1 MRLKLKDP
9 QNAGYTHHKSITS
22 LIGASWSYLPSP
34 VYNKVKQGDDY
45 FLASDASLAGTQ
57 CSSQTLLTHSDDND
71 GRNKLL
77 RTFFFVSL
85 VTTRKICG
93 KYNFTVTV
101 LLYLQTECTDYELKN
116 RVSYI
121 NCSLNQIS

>member
-1 MRLKLKDP
+1 M
-9 QNAGYTHHKSITS
+9 
-22 LIGASWSYLPSP
+22 IGASWSYLPSP
-34 VYNKVKQGDDY
+34 VYNKVRQDDDH

-101 LLYLQTECTDYELKN
+101 LYTYKQNAQIKQLLDEVEHDIMNYQNRGVCSAEADNTDT
-116 RVSYI
+116 RF
-121 NCSLNQIS
+121 